1 MKPTITIEMRE
12 FNAALAAR
20 VQSTKKTLPQVV
32 NQAAFNVAARA
43 MRGTK
48 PSAMGLAPA
57 KWAVQRYMGLAGG
70 RPQGGRTGGT
80 SKGKS
85 AARSLRSVTLIAQ
98 AAFFKKHGY
107 GIGKGKSNRRTKR
120 IRQNTSQQ
128 ASAFGRNGKR
138 KANDY
143 GSSLSAKPKAVMG
156 SDYGDAMKRYAGK
169 VFNKAVR
176 SVGYLS
182 AVWVPVLRA
191 LAPLAK
197 FKGYA
202 KGLTYGVRWKT
213 SSAAG
218 AVVPAQAGTGNVGAT
233 LDVSALAPRMTGG
246 AEAVVRAALQ
256 QAIDA
261 EAAEMKRHLADKLA
275 QA

>member
-1 MKPTITIEMRE
+1 
-12 FNAALAAR
+12 
-20 VQSTKKTLPQVV
+20 
-32 NQAAFNVAARA
+32 
-43 MRGTK
+43 
-48 PSAMGLAPA
+48 
-57 KWAVQRYMGLAGG
+57 
-70 RPQGGRTGGT
+70 
-80 SKGKS
+80 
-85 AARSLRSVTLIAQ
+85 LRSVTLIAQ
-98 AAFFKKHGY
+98 AAFFKAHGF

-120 IRQNTSQQ
+120 LSTGG
-128 ASAFGRNGKR
+128 SATAKGK
-138 KANDY
+138 NDY
-143 GSSLSAKPKAVMG
+143 GYSFARKAGKLVVG

-169 VFNKAVR
+169 MFNKAVR

-182 AVWVPVLRA
+182 AVWVPVLQA

-218 AVVPAQAGTGNVGAT
+218 AVVPAQAGNGNVGAV

-246 AEAVVRAALQ
+246 AEAAVRLALQ

-261 EAAEMKRHLADKLA
+261 EAAEMKRHLADQLA
-275 QA
+275 KA